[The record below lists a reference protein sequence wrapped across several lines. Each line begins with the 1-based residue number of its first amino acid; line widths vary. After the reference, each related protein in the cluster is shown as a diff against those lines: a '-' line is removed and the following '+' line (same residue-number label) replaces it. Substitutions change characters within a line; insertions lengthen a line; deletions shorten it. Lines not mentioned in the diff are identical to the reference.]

1 MQFCT
6 GCGASLAAPS
16 PLLGAPSIAVG
27 TVPEAPSGSIP
38 MAPLPQPSKRADMR
52 LAVIASAS
60 GLFSI
65 FGFVAGLAGLLPSGI
80 CTLIVLAGVSI
91 GLRVLWSYAARAASS
106 SSRARMLQMV
116 SNVGLVISALSIL
129 VGLPRITR
137 AAGMQTFLVDVLAEL
152 WTMAILTVVASH
164 VRTFNW
170 RVFTGAVLTG
180 FLAIT
185 SLARFVGVPVVQR
198 LGLQSGFAVALWVPF
213 TEELFKLIPVLVVLL
228 VALRHAHVRPSAMDL
243 TLLGAWTGAGFAIYE
258 NAILGRGHFSLTAAP
273 LVSLIMPSQGAGHA
287 FGWPIV
293 QTGHLCHTALISLSV
308 AVAFLYYQRTR
319 RLKWLVPL
327 VAIFVVLLEHCS
339 QNGMVVNGL
348 NGAVAKLTMA
358 LTLGGW
364 LSSLLLIAGIGF
376 VLMLEWRILGGSF
389 QPAHLAK
396 LSPAEAFRRSTLLAR
411 AQTDGAA

>member
-1 MQFCT
+1 MLT
-6 GCGASLAAPS
+6 LLSPALATPS
-16 PLLGAPSIAVG
+16 SAFSTTSAGPSVG
-27 TVPEAPSGSIP
+27 LPVVPR
-38 MAPLPQPSKRADMR
+38 PQPSKHSDVR

-60 GLFSI
+60 ALFSVL
-65 FGFVAGLAGLLPSGI
+65 GFVAGLTGLLPSGI
-80 CTLIVLAGVSI
+80 CTLIVLIGVSI
-91 GLRVLWSYAARAASS
+91 GLRVLWSYAARSAST

-116 SNVGLVISALSIL
+116 SNVGLVISALSIM

-137 AAGMQTFLVDVLAEL
+137 AAGMQTFLVDLLAEL

-170 RVFTGAVLTG
+170 RVFSGAGLTG

-185 SLARFVGVPVVQR
+185 SLARFVGVPLVQR

-213 TEELFKLIPVLVVLL
+213 TEELFKMIPVLVVLM

-243 TLLGAWTGAGFAIYE
+243 TLLGAWTGAGFATYE

-273 LVSLIMPSQGAGHA
+273 LVSLIMPSQVVGRA

-308 AVAFLYYQRTR
+308 ALAFLYYQKTR

-327 VAIFVVLLEHCS
+327 VAIFIVLLEHCS
-339 QNGMVVNGL
+339 QNGIAVNGL
-348 NGAVAKLTMA
+348 NGTVAKLTIL

-364 LSSLLLIAGIGF
+364 LSSVLLIAGIGF
-376 VLMLEWRILGGSF
+376 SVMLEWRILGGSF
-389 QPAHLAK
+389 QPAGLAK

-411 AQTDGAA
+411 AQTGAAL

>member
-1 MQFCT
+1 MLT
-6 GCGASLAAPS
+6 LLSPALATPS
-16 PLLGAPSIAVG
+16 SAFSTTSAGPSVG
-27 TVPEAPSGSIP
+27 LPVVPR
-38 MAPLPQPSKRADMR
+38 PQPSKHSDVR

-60 GLFSI
+60 ALFSVL
-65 FGFVAGLAGLLPSGI
+65 GFVAGLTGLLPSGI
-80 CTLIVLAGVSI
+80 CTLIVLIGVSI
-91 GLRVLWSYAARAASS
+91 GLRVLWSYAARSAST

-116 SNVGLVISALSIL
+116 SNVGLVISALSIM

-137 AAGMQTFLVDVLAEL
+137 AAGMQTFLVDLLAEF

-170 RVFTGAVLTG
+170 RVFSGAGLTG

-185 SLARFVGVPVVQR
+185 SLARFVGVPLVQR

-213 TEELFKLIPVLVVLL
+213 TEELFKMIPVLVVLM

-243 TLLGAWTGAGFAIYE
+243 TLLGAWTGAGFATYE
-258 NAILGRGHFSLTAAP
+258 NAILGRGHFSL
-273 LVSLIMPSQGAGHA
+273 IMPSQVVGRA

-308 AVAFLYYQRTR
+308 ALAFLYYQKTR

-327 VAIFVVLLEHCS
+327 VAIFIVLLEHCS
-339 QNGMVVNGL
+339 QNGIAVNGL
-348 NGAVAKLTMA
+348 NGTVAKLTIL

-364 LSSLLLIAGIGF
+364 LSSVLLIAGIGF
-376 VLMLEWRILGGSF
+376 SVMLEWRILGGSF
-389 QPAHLAK
+389 QPAGLAK

-411 AQTDGAA
+411 AQTGAAL